1 LHAYVQHTFGDLG
14 SIFMAVLMFIACL
27 VTAVGMTCAC
37 ADFFSRYLP
46 LSYRAL
52 VVILA
57 LFAMLV
63 SNMGLANLIRVSL
76 PVLTA
81 IYPPC

>member
-1 LHAYVQHTFGDLG
+1 MAFQDGAAILHAYVQHTFGDLG
-14 SIFMAVLMFIACL
+14 SVFMAVLMFIACL

-46 LSYRAL
+46 LSYRTL

-63 SNMGLANLIRVSL
+63 STWG
-76 PVLTA
+76 
-81 IYPPC
+81 